1 MARVEF
7 GWSLPALLRAGI
19 SRDVYME
26 GVKKGSELI
35 KGHFDSL
42 WFTDHLQYDNAP
54 LLEGWTALT
63 YFAAQHPEFTF
74 GHIVLSQSFRNPA
87 LLAKMAATA
96 QFLSGGRFIL
106 GLGAGWKEDEYRAY
120 GYDYPSAGT
129 RVEELAEAIQIIRA
143 MWSEERATVN
153 GEHYSVVDAW
163 CEPKPDPLPTLL
175 VGAFKP
181 RMLRVAARYA
191 DWWNVSW
198 TGIDTYHQYVQEFE
212 RACAGVQRDPATVRR
227 SWYGGCACAPTEAA
241 VKKLNTNN
249 YTLDRAFAGTPAQVI
264 EQMQPFVDLGVDH
277 FMLSIGGFPDLTTL
291 EMLVEVVLPAL
302 NGR

>member
-1 MARVEF
+1 MTRVQL
-7 GWSLPALLRAGI
+7 GWSLPALLRGGI
-19 SRDVYME
+19 SRNVYME
-26 GVKKGSELI
+26 SVQRGLELI
-35 KGHFDSL
+35 TGHFDSY

-54 LLEGWTALT
+54 LLEGWTAAT
-63 YFAAQHPEFTF
+63 YFAARHPELTF

-106 GLGAGWKEDEYRAY
+106 GIGAGWKEDEYRAY
-120 GYDYPSAGT
+120 GYDYPSAGM
-129 RVEELAEAIQIIRA
+129 RVEELEEAIQIIRA

-153 GEHYSVVDAW
+153 GKHYHVVDAW

-181 RMLRVAARYA
+181 RMLRVTARYA

-198 TGIDTYHQYVQEFE
+198 TDIDTYRQYVQEFE
-212 RACAGVQRDPATVRR
+212 RACAEVQRDPATVRR
-227 SWYGGCACAPTEAA
+227 SWYGGCICAPTEAEA
-241 VKKLNTNN
+241 KKLNTNN
-249 YTLDRAFAGTPAQVI
+249 FTLDRAFMGTPAQVI
-264 EQMQPFVDLGVDH
+264 EQMQPFIDLGIDH

-291 EMLVEVVLPAL
+291 EMLVSEVLPAL
-302 NGR
+302 NR

>member
-1 MARVEF
+1 MAHVQF
-7 GWSLPALLRAGI
+7 GWSLPSLLRTGMT
-19 SRDVYME
+19 RDVYME
-26 GVKKGSELI
+26 GVRKGFERI
-35 KGHFDSL
+35 TGHFDSC

-63 YFAAQHPEFTF
+63 YFAALHPEFTF

-129 RVEELAEAIQIIRA
+129 RVEELEETIQIIRA

-153 GEHYSVVDAW
+153 GKHYSVADAW
-163 CEPKPDPLPTLL
+163 CEPKPHPLPPLL
-175 VGAFKP
+175 IGAFKP
-181 RMLRVAARYA
+181 RMLRIAARYA
-191 DWWNVSW
+191 DSWNVSW
-198 TGIDTYHQYVQEFE
+198 TGIDTYRQYAQEFE
-212 RACAGVQRDPATVRR
+212 RACAEAQRDPATVRR
-227 SWYGGCACAPTEAA
+227 SWYGGCVCAPTEAE

-249 YTLDRAFAGTPAQVI
+249 YTLDRAFAGTPSQVI

-277 FMLSIGGFPDLTTL
+277 FMLSIGSFPDLTTL
-291 EMLVEVVLPAL
+291 EMLVSEVLPAL
-302 NGR
+302 NAR

>member
-1 MARVEF
+1 MTRVDF
-7 GWSLPALLRAGI
+7 GWSLPSLLRTGM

-26 GVKKGSELI
+26 GVQKGSELI

-63 YFAAQHPEFTF
+63 YFAALHPEFRF

-106 GLGAGWKEDEYRAY
+106 GIGAGWKEDEYRAY
-120 GYDYPSAGT
+120 GYDYPTAGT
-129 RVEELAEAIQIIRA
+129 RVEELVETIQIIWA
-143 MWSEERATVN
+143 MWSEGQATVS
-153 GEHYSVVDAW
+153 GKHYSVLDAW
-163 CEPKPDPLPTLL
+163 CEPKPNPLPTLL

-191 DWWNVSW
+191 DSWNVSW
-198 TGIDTYHQYVQEFE
+198 TGIDTYRQYVQEFE
-212 RACAGVQRDPATVRR
+212 RACTEVQRNPATVRR
-227 SWYGGCACAPTEAA
+227 SWYGGCVCAPTEAD

-264 EQMQPFVDLGVDH
+264 EQ
-277 FMLSIGGFPDLTTL
+277 SIGGFPDLTTL
-291 EMLVEVVLPAL
+291 DLLVSEVLPAL
-302 NGR
+302 NR